1 MSQSLLTDLTTS
13 IEKWITGNKS
23 RNLSSLSRKTKVAYS
38 TIRRIMQHEVE
49 PSIVSALAICDVIM
63 SVEEK
68 LVFLKSHYPSLGDVI
83 EGFYNNRVKSTPS
96 FTHEVLSEYLK
107 REPHNKIFN
116 MAATKCGVSYEQVS
130 RLSGQMGVDALN
142 EMLENDLLVEAAN
155 NVYKYH
161 EDNWA
166 LFNASDLLTQ
176 LRHNVDHVD
185 PKLIGTDGAS
195 LVHATGA
202 IKKEMIPQVKKLIV
216 KFANDLAA
224 LKDDEDSE
232 GNVHFFCGL
241 TYSLYDRK
249 ELED

>member
-1 MSQSLLTDLTTS
+1 MSHSLLTDLTAS
-13 IEKWITGNKS
+13 IEKWIAGNKS

-49 PSIVSALAICDVIM
+49 PSIVSALAISDVIM
-63 SVEEK
+63 TVDEK
-68 LVFLKSHYPSLGDVI
+68 LVFLKSHYPSLGGVI
-83 EGFYNNRVKSTPS
+83 ENFYGNRVKSTNS
-96 FTHEVLSEYLK
+96 HTREILSEYLRK
-107 REPHNKIFN
+107 EPHNRIFN
-116 MAATKCGVSYEQVS
+116 MAATKCGVSYEQVA
-130 RLSGQMGVDALN
+130 RLTGEMGIDALN
-142 EMLENDLLVEAAN
+142 EMLENDLLVEAKN

-202 IKKEMIPQVKKLIV
+202 IKKEKVPEVKKLIV
-216 KFANDLAA
+216 KFANELAA
-224 LKDDEDSE
+224 LKDNEDSE

-249 ELED
+249 ELD

>member
-1 MSQSLLTDLTTS
+1 
-13 IEKWITGNKS
+13 
-23 RNLSSLSRKTKVAYS
+23 
-38 TIRRIMQHEVE
+38 
-49 PSIVSALAICDVIM
+49 
-63 SVEEK
+63 
-68 LVFLKSHYPSLGDVI
+68 
-83 EGFYNNRVKSTPS
+83 
-96 FTHEVLSEYLK
+96 
-107 REPHNKIFN
+107 

-202 IKKEMIPQVKKLIV
+202 IKKEKIPEVKKLIV

-224 LKDDEDSE
+224 LKDDEDSTWE
-232 GNVHFFCGL
+232 CSFSVASRTHF
-241 TYSLYDRK
+241 TTEK
-249 ELED
+249 N